1 MSATP
6 EVNKQTMMYYT
17 ALFAALLSAFVGA
30 KEIID
35 PSKCAA
41 ELQGALFE
49 PQTYAKDYM
58 QKVAANF
65 KIGSALLFSP
75 NANSYINSFEN
86 EWGVTVSINDALNIC
101 GATTENTCYSTVVND
116 PIDPNPG
123 EYTFSITDDIVIS
136 SLNISI
142 TGAAGG
148 DGGLGTYTLTS
159 PANSAVLLSDTNIC
173 GGTSTD
179 AAFSIGFAD
188 GSTETITCSPEG
200 QNAGTVLAPTN
211 SLSNLNG
218 ESTLGDWL
226 LTVTG
231 AEVVISSITLNYCS
245 SSSSTSCSRDVM
257 KALTNIPGFR
267 FDSATQ
273 TVYYTEDIFD
283 QFGNFKQVT
292 ISRPIN
298 GIYLKK

>member
-86 EWGVTVSINDALNIC
+86 EWGVTISVSEASNIC
-101 GATTENTCYSTVVND
+101 GGRVGSCQSSFQSFDQVEDEYEITINEDFIFDTITVEVSGNYQTDSTGFAGFTL
-116 PIDPNPG
+116 INPAG
-123 EYTFSITDDIVIS
+123 DELSLSDYLCASTSYAASTTFSIT
-136 SLNISI
+136 
-142 TGAAGG
+142 
-148 DGGLGTYTLTS
+148 
-159 PANSAVLLSDTNIC
+159 
-173 GGTSTD
+173 
-179 AAFSIGFAD
+179 FAD
-188 GSTETITCSPEG
+188 GGGVLNCAELDSTTSP
-200 QNAGTVLAPTN
+200 LAPTQPLSTFSGQN
-211 SLSNLNG
+211 ILGTWGLRVDASPDILFTGLRLTFCQLSN
-218 ESTLGDWL
+218 
-226 LTVTG
+226 V
-231 AEVVISSITLNYCS
+231 
-245 SSSSTSCSRDVM
+245 CSRDVM
-257 KALTNIPGFR
+257 KALTNIPGYR
-267 FDSATQ
+267 FDSTAGM
-273 TVYYTEDIFD
+273 VYYTEDIFD
-283 QFGNFKQVT
+283 AFGNFKQVT
-292 ISRPIN
+292 ISRPID